1 MQYVSVNED
10 NSNVVDITEKVQSD
24 FKNHN
29 LVLVQANGLQ
39 IKESGVTIGTCFK
52 FRLYAYCQL
61 QFHCIVAV

>member
-10 NSNVVDITEKVQSD
+10 NCNVVDVTEKVRSD

-39 IKESGVTIGTCFK
+39 IKESGVTVGIYFK
-52 FRLYAYCQL
+52 YFQL
-61 QFHCIVAV
+61 QFHCFVAI